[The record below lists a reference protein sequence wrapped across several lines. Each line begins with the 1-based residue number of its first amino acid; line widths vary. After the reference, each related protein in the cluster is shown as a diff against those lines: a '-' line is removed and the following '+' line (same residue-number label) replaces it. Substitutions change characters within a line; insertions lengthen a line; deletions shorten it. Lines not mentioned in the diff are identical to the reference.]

1 MHHTPANGYEHLDI
15 DPRLIRPNPWNTNIV
30 SHENELKIQESLKR
44 HGFFRP
50 VVVRETDNL
59 PRGEYQSLGGWHR
72 VEQATDLGFETVP
85 VINLGPISDAR
96 AKEISLLDNARY
108 GHDDALGLAQLVKDL
123 DGLDLAMVMPWAQSD
138 LDGFTASLSVN
149 VEDLDLDDAPLAPDD
164 LDKVEQAPTK
174 EPKTHDI
181 LRFKVSLQ
189 DAARA
194 RAIVG
199 GTMKAQGFSHADDL
213 TNAGDALMHI
223 LLKED
228 PNATPA

>member
-1 MHHTPANGYEHLDI
+1 MHHTPAAQYEHLAV
-15 DPRLIRPNPWNTNIV
+15 DPRLIHPNPWNTNVV

-50 VVVRETDNL
+50 VVVREVAGL
-59 PRGEYQSLGGWHR
+59 PAGEYQSLGGWHR
-72 VEQATDLGFETVP
+72 VEQACDLDFDTVP
-85 VINLGPISDAR
+85 VINLGIIPDAR
-96 AKEISLLDNARY
+96 AQEISLLDNARY
-108 GHDDALGLAQLVKDL
+108 GHDDVLKLGELLGSLKDI
-123 DGLDLAMVMPWAQSD
+123 DLAMVMPWSAGEME
-138 LDGFTASLSVN
+138 GFTASLSVN
-149 VEDLDLDDAPLAPDD
+149 VADLDLDDDPIAPGD
-164 LDKVEQAPTK
+164 LDTLDQAPTK

-181 LRFKVSLQ
+181 LRFKVSIQ

-199 GTMKAQGFSHADDL
+199 GVMKAQGFSHADDL

-223 LLKED
+223 LTKDD